1 MTHILVTGVSGL
13 LGLNF
18 ALHTY
23 RKHKITGTVHSDL
36 REDVPF
42 EVIGAEFAQPG
53 AATLLLDQVKPDLVL
68 NCAALANIDLCEQ
81 QPDLAQRLNVDL
93 PAELARE
100 TIARGIRLMHI
111 STDAVFDG
119 QRGGYREEDAAN
131 PLSVY
136 ARTKLE
142 AEEAVLQANPEA
154 LVARVNFYGWSLT
167 GRRSLA
173 EFFFN
178 NLTAGNPVNGFTDV
192 IFCPLEV
199 TLLSEILL
207 ELAEKD
213 HSGLYHVVSSE
224 CLSKYDFGCRIARA
238 FSLDADLIRPVSVHD
253 GNLAAAR
260 SPNLQLRTDKLAA
273 ALGRPVPGQDEGLRR
288 FVEQFKRGY
297 PRLIKA
303 YAPETV

>member
-1 MTHILVTGVSGL
+1 MTAILVTGASGL

-23 RKHKITGTVHSDL
+23 RKHQITGTVHSDL

-42 EVIGAEFAQPG
+42 EIISTEFAQPG
-53 AATLLLDQVKPDLVL
+53 AATLLLDRVKPDLVL
-68 NCAALANIDLCEQ
+68 NCAALANIDLCEA

-100 TIARGIRLMHI
+100 TIARGIGLVHI

-119 QRGGYREEDAAN
+119 VKGDYSEEDAVN

-142 AEEAVLQANPEA
+142 AEEAVLQANPAA
-154 LVARVNFYGWSLT
+154 LVARVNFYGWSIT

-173 EFFFN
+173 EFFYN
-178 NLTAGNPVNGFTDV
+178 NLTAGNTVNGFTDV
-192 IFCPLEV
+192 ITCPLEV
-199 TLLSEILL
+199 TLLSELLL
-207 ELAEKD
+207 ELAEAQR
-213 HSGLYHVVSSE
+213 SGLYHVVSSE

-238 FSLDADLIRPVSVHD
+238 FDLDAGLIQPVSVND

-273 ALGRPVPGQDEGLRR
+273 ALGKPVPGQDEGLKR
-288 FVEQFKRGY
+288 FVEQFRRGY

-303 YAPETV
+303 YAPEVA